1 MGNSWQFVFKRNTMI
16 TYTEKQATAIRLAA
30 TSRCMILTGG
40 PGTGKTTTLSGI
52 LSRLYDDG
60 YVVRLCAPTGRA
72 AQRMKEQT
80 GRSAETIHRLLQY
93 TPGQGF
99 RRDRRNPVRADVLIV
114 DEASMIDIELMQ
126 RLTDAL
132 PDGARLIIVGD
143 HDQLP
148 SVGAGNVLR
157 ALIQSGVIPTVTLTQ
172 IQRQAEG
179 SLIIQNAHRII
190 HGQMPLWQN
199 RWDGEHHDD
208 FLFQRADSD
217 EETAQIVTD
226 LVARRLPA
234 MLPDTEIQVL
244 TPMKKDGI
252 ATATASLNTRL
263 QREANPDGT
272 RYTINGHEW
281 RQGDRVIQTRNDY
294 DLQVM
299 NGDLGRVTGFDP
311 LRGLLIDFSGR
322 TVALDGDHLRHLQ
335 LAYAITIHK
344 SQGSEF
350 PVVVIPLTMS
360 HAVMLRRNLFYTAVT
375 RARQLCI
382 IVGSRQALERA
393 VRTEDASVRNTRLEE
408 RMRE

>member
-408 RMRE
+408 RMRK

>member
-1 MGNSWQFVFKRNTMI
+1 MI
-16 TYTEKQATAIRLAA
+16 TYTEKQATAIRLAT

-52 LSRLYDDG
+52 LSRLYADG

-80 GRSAETIHRLLQY
+80 GRPAETIHRLLQY

-99 RRDRRNPVRADVLIV
+99 RRDRRNPVRVDVLIV

-157 ALIQSGVIPTVTLTQ
+157 ALIHSGTIPTVTLDT

-217 EETAQIVTD
+217 EEAAQIVTD

-234 MLPDTEIQVL
+234 MLPNTEIQVL

-252 ATATASLNTRL
+252 ATATASLNARL

-272 RYTINGHEW
+272 RYTLNGHEW

-322 TVALDGDHLRHLQ
+322 TVAVDDYHMRHLQ

-360 HAVMLRRNLFYTAVT
+360 HAVMLRRNLLYTAVT

-393 VRTEDASVRNTRLEE
+393 VRTEDAAVRNTRLEE
-408 RMRE
+408 RMQEA

>member
-1 MGNSWQFVFKRNTMI
+1 MI
-16 TYTEKQATAIRLAA
+16 TYTEPQLRAIRLAT

-52 LSRLYDDG
+52 LSRLYADG

-80 GRSAETIHRLLQY
+80 GRPAETIHRLLQY
-93 TPGQGF
+93 NPGQGF

-157 ALIQSGVIPTVTLTQ
+157 ALIQSGTIPTVTLTQ

-179 SLIIQNAHRII
+179 SLIVQNAHRII
-190 HGQMPLWQN
+190 HGQMPVWQN
-199 RWDGEHHDD
+199 RWDAEHHDD

-217 EETAQIVTD
+217 EEAAQTVTE
-226 LVARRLPA
+226 LVASRLPA

-263 QREANPDGT
+263 QREVNPDAT
-272 RYTINGHEW
+272 RYTLNGHEW
-281 RQGDRVIQTRNDY
+281 RLGDRVIQTRNDY

-322 TVALDGDHLRHLQ
+322 IVAIDGEHLRHLQ

-360 HAVMLRRNLFYTAVT
+360 HAVMLRRNLLYTAVT

-393 VRTEDASVRNTRLEE
+393 VHTEDASVRNTRLAE
-408 RMRE
+408 RMNEKTY